1 MTKEEYNNLLK
12 ELVPDWKYPTIF
24 KDRNDAINFYYTNHR
39 LNTYVQNIKTHK
51 VIKLSN
57 TVYVNEFTVKEI
69 KEYRNV
75 TLYMYKKFE
84 EQKKIEDIA
93 KDFR

>member
-1 MTKEEYNNLLK
+1 MTKEEYDNLIK
-12 ELVPDWKYPTIF
+12 EIVPDWKYPIIF
-24 KDRNDAINFYYTNHR
+24 RDRADAINFYYDNHR

-93 KDFR
+93 KDF